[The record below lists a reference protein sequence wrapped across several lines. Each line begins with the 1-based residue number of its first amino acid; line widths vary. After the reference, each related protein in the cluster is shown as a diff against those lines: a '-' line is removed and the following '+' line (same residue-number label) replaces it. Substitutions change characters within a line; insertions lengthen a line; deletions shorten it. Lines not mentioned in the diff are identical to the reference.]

1 MIQKFSLTNIKV
13 HISRGI
19 RDGQE
24 IVSALQVLI
33 VYRDN
38 VLKKFLWKVG
48 WERCYNTIEFYPL
61 GVVFSFE

>member
-1 MIQKFSLTNIKV
+1 MDKRLSLLF
-13 HISRGI
+13 
-19 RDGQE
+19 Q
-24 IVSALQVLI
+24 LLI